1 MRDEFT
7 LRYHDR
13 YYDYSEERLGRERY
27 HVQYRINKKGA
38 ECFRTGDLE
47 EAKAK
52 LAELSAKRPG
62 IYTMQERHTRL
73 DRYGCEMRPLEK
85 IGWS

>member
-1 MRDEFT
+1 MDMIKIRQYQYGID
-7 LRYHDR
+7 
-13 YYDYSEERLGRERY
+13 RLGRDRY

-62 IYTMQERHTRL
+62 IYTMQRRSTRL
-73 DRYGCEMRPLEK
+73 DRYGCEIQPLENT
-85 IGWS
+85 GWY

>member
-1 MRDEFT
+1 MLDMIKIKQHQ
-7 LRYHDR
+7 YGV
-13 YYDYSEERLGRERY
+13 ERLGRDKY

-38 ECFRTGDLE
+38 ECFRTGDLD

-62 IYTMQERHTRL
+62 IYTMQYRHTRL
-73 DRYGCEMRPLEK
+73 NRYGVEEQPLENA
-85 IGWS
+85 GWY